1 MAFTRLD
8 RGPRLSDAI
17 ADQLL
22 DAILSGQFNEGDP
35 LPSER
40 ELGEQFGVSRTV
52 VREAI
57 RTLMTRGVVE
67 ARSGRG
73 VRVLRLGTE
82 PVTEAMALLLR
93 GSPEIT
99 FFKVHEVR
107 TTLETDL
114 AALAAQR
121 ASEEQVAELQEIV
134 RLSEEAAD
142 LEVESQ
148 LDVDF
153 HRREAREAME
163 VHLAHVEEAW
173 RTRESAD

>member
-1 MAFTRLD
+1 
-8 RGPRLSDAI
+8 
-17 ADQLL
+17 
-22 DAILSGQFNEGDP
+22 
-35 LPSER
+35 
-40 ELGEQFGVSRTV
+40 
-52 VREAI
+52 
-57 RTLMTRGVVE
+57 
-67 ARSGRG
+67 
-73 VRVLRLGTE
+73 VLRLGTE

-153 HRREAREAME
+153 HRAIARSAQNELYLVLLDSISGVLLENRRATLAIPHNPGKVIAEHKRILEAIKRHDPREAREAME